1 MFLFRPGSL
10 DDAPHS
16 YVAFLQGPQT
26 PAARARL
33 QRELVSEFSN
43 VTIIDGLE
51 VIRTLR
57 RVLDYVTMAITI
69 VGAIALFSGGLI
81 LIGSVAMT
89 KFQRLYASA
98 IFKTLGANTRLLTM
112 TLILEYGVLG
122 ILAGTVGALG
132 AFVLT
137 WVLTRQVFEMA
148 WFASPLASALGLLVT
163 TLTVSI
169 VGVVSSLDIL
179 RKKPLATLRAE

>member
-1 MFLFRPGSL
+1 
-10 DDAPHS
+10 
-16 YVAFLQGPQT
+16 
-26 PAARARL
+26 
-33 QRELVSEFSN
+33 
-43 VTIIDGLE
+43 
-51 VIRTLR
+51 
-57 RVLDYVTMAITI
+57 
-69 VGAIALFSGGLI
+69 
-81 LIGSVAMT
+81 MT

-98 IFKTLGANTRLLTM
+98 IFKTLGASTRLLTM

-148 WFASPLASALGLLVT
+148 WFASPLASVLGLLGT
-163 TLTVSI
+163 TLSVGI